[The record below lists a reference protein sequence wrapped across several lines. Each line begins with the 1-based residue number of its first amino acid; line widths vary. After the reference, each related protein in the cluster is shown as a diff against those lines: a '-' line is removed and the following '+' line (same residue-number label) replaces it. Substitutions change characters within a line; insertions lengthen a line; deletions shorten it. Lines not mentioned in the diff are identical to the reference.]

1 MISLLVDEL
10 PIPKFM
16 KENLKELGI
25 VELYPPQAKAIQAGV
40 LEGENLVLATPTA
53 SGKTA
58 VALMAAANHL
68 VRGGKALYLVPL
80 KALASEKL
88 EDCKNLLCR
97 RTGFKAALSTGDYDS
112 SDPWL
117 ADYDIIVATN
127 EKADSL
133 LRHNAPW
140 IEDISL
146 VILDELHL
154 LGDPDRGPTL
164 EMVVTKLRRR
174 IPEAQLIG
182 LSATISNAEEVA
194 EWLKAKPVISEWRP
208 VPLKEGVLYGRRI
221 EFVDGGVWELKP
233 IHENV
238 MVNAVLNV
246 VADGGQVLVF
256 AMTRNRAE
264 SYAAKIAKTLSE
276 RIELVSPE
284 DQRRLEEYAS
294 KIFEIDRSSFSE
306 KLAQL
311 VACGAAFHHAG
322 LSHAHRALIEEAFRS
337 RVLKAVV
344 ATPTLAA
351 GVNLPARLVLITEV
365 RRYQPGYGY
374 QIIPVLEYKQ
384 FCGRAGR
391 PGFDEIGYSAIIVR
405 RRDEKEYILRR
416 YILGQPERIRSQL
429 ASEKHLRTHVLAL
442 IASEEVD
449 SLQSLH
455 KFFEETFLAQI
466 YGAYVIEGL
475 ISDVLEF
482 LRSADFIE
490 TYDGRLIATP
500 LGRRVSQLY
509 IDPLTAVKLLEVYRE
524 AEKAS
529 TFGLL
534 HSIALTP
541 DVPKIPMRRFSQKL
555 LEEEIERRL
564 DGLMIPPPDPI
575 EEEYDEY
582 VDAVRISLVLEA
594 WINEVPEAEIYDR
607 FGVQPGDLMA
617 LRETASWI
625 AYAASQIAKIAGYR
639 EFVKPYDVLS
649 ERIRYGVREELLP
662 LVRIRGVGRV
672 RARALYQ
679 AGYTSIEKLRE
690 ASAEELMR
698 IPGIGAAVAKQIKEQ
713 LQP

>member
-1 MISLLVDEL
+1 MLVDEL

-16 KENLKELGI
+16 KENLREEGI
-25 VELYPPQAKAIQAGV
+25 VELYPPQAKAVQAGI
-40 LEGENLVLATPTA
+40 LEGENVVLATPTA

-68 VRGGKALYLVPL
+68 ARGGKVLYLVPL
-80 KALASEKL
+80 KALASEKI
-88 EDCKNLLCR
+88 EDCRRLLCR

-117 ADYDIIVATN
+117 ADYDVIVATN

-140 IEDISL
+140 MNDLSI
-146 VILDELHL
+146 VIFDELHL

-164 EMVVTKLRRR
+164 EMVITKLRRR
-174 IPEAQLIG
+174 LPEAQLVG
-182 LSATISNAEEVA
+182 LSATISNAEEIA
-194 EWLKAKPVISEWRP
+194 GWLNAKPVISEWRP
-208 VPLKEGVLYGRRI
+208 VPLKEGILFDRRI
-221 EFVDGGVWELKP
+221 EFPDGNALELKP

-238 MVNAVLNV
+238 MVNAVLNI
-246 VADGGQVLVF
+246 VAEGGQALVF
-256 AMTRNRAE
+256 ALTRSRAE
-264 SYAAKIAKTLSE
+264 SYAAKIAKAMSE
-276 RIELVSPE
+276 RIELIDPAE
-284 DQRRLEEYAS
+284 QRKLEEYAGR
-294 KIFEIDRSSFSE
+294 IMEIDRSAFSE
-306 KLAQL
+306 RLAQL
-311 VACGAAFHHAG
+311 VARGAAFHHAG
-322 LSHAHRALIEEAFRS
+322 LSYAHRSIIEEAFRS
-337 RVLKAVV
+337 RALKAVV

-405 RRDEKEYILRR
+405 RKDEKEYIMRR

-429 ASEKHLRTHVLAL
+429 ASEQHLRTHVLAL

-449 SLQSLH
+449 SLTSLY
-455 KFFEETFLAQI
+455 KFFEETFLAHV

-475 ISDVLEF
+475 VADVLEF
-482 LRSADFIE
+482 LRSADFVE
-490 TYDGRLIATP
+490 VYNGELRATP

-509 IDPLTAVKLLEVYRE
+509 IDPLTAVRLLEIYRE

-529 TFGLL
+529 VFGLL
-534 HSIALTP
+534 HSLALTP
-541 DVPKIPMRRFSQKL
+541 DIPRIPMKKFSQKL
-555 LEEEIERRL
+555 LEEEVENRL
-564 DGLMIPPPDPI
+564 DGLMIPPPDPAD
-575 EEEYDEY
+575 EFYEEYM
-582 VDAVRISLVLEA
+582 DAVRIALVLEA

-607 FGVQPGDLMA
+607 FGVQPGDLVV

-649 ERIRYGVREELLP
+649 ERIRHGVKEELLP
-662 LVRIRGVGRV
+662 LVRLRGVGRV

-679 AGYTSIEKLRE
+679 AGYTSIEKLKV
-690 ASAEELMR
+690 ASPEELMR
-698 IPGIGAAVAKQIKEQ
+698 IPGIGPSIIKQIKEQ
-713 LQP
+713 L

>member
-1 MISLLVDEL
+1 MASLLVEEL
-10 PIPKFM
+10 PIPRFM
-16 KENLKELGI
+16 KENLKEIGI
-25 VELYPPQAKAIQAGV
+25 VELYPPQVKAIQAGI
-40 LEGENLVLATPTA
+40 LEGKNLVLATPTA

-68 VRGGKALYLVPL
+68 VRGGKILYLVPL

-88 EDCKNLLCR
+88 EDCRKLLCAG
-97 RTGFKAALSTGDYDS
+97 TGFKAALSTGDYDS

-117 ADYDIIVATN
+117 ADYDLIVATN

-140 IEDISL
+140 IEDLSL
-146 VILDELHL
+146 VVLDELHL

-164 EMVVTKLRRR
+164 EMVVAKLRRR
-174 IPEAQLIG
+174 VPEAQLVG

-194 EWLKAKPVISEWRP
+194 EWLKAEAVISEWRP
-208 VPLKEGVLYGRRI
+208 VPLREGVLYGRRV
-221 EFVDGGVWELKP
+221 EFADGGVWELNP

-246 VADGGQVLVF
+246 VADGGQALVF
-256 AMTRNRAE
+256 AMTRSRAE
-264 SYAAKIAKTLSE
+264 SYAAKIAKALSE
-276 RIELVSPE
+276 RMELVNPE

-294 KIFEIDRSSFSE
+294 KIFEIDRSGFSE

-311 VACGAAFHHAG
+311 VARGAAFHHAG
-322 LSHAHRALIEEAFRS
+322 LSYAHRALIEEAFRS

-351 GVNLPARLVLITEV
+351 GVNLPARLVLITGV

-429 ASEKHLRTHVLAL
+429 ASEKHLRTHILAL

-449 SLQSLH
+449 SLQSLR

-490 TYDGRLIATP
+490 AYDGRLAATP

-509 IDPLTAVKLLEVYRE
+509 IDPLTAVKLLEIYRE

-564 DGLMIPPPDPI
+564 DGLMIPPPDPA
-575 EEEYDEY
+575 EEGYDGY

-594 WINEVPEAEIYDR
+594 WISEVPEAEIYER

-617 LRETASWI
+617 LREAAGWI

-639 EFVKPYDVLS
+639 ELVKPYGVLS

-690 ASAEELMR
+690 ASAEELTR
-698 IPGIGAAVAKQIKEQ
+698 IPGIGAAVAKQIKDQ
-713 LQP
+713 L